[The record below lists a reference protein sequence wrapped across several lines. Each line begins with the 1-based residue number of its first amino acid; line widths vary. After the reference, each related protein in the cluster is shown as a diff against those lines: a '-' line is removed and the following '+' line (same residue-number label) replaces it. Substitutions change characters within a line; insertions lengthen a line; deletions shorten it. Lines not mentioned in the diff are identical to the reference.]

1 MFPDTKAGRQQLV
14 YLIIILL
21 ERNNADTLNR
31 SKDKVIG
38 TGVEKRA
45 ICAKYVV

>member
-1 MFPDTKAGRQQLV
+1 MFPGTRAGRQQLV
-14 YLIIILL
+14 SLIIILL
-21 ERNNADTLNR
+21 ERNNPDALNR

-38 TGVEKRA
+38 IWVEKRA